1 MRFRDQAQQQAV
13 CDRILRL
20 AHYNLETVR
29 SELLHMGDVA
39 RVRRARTL
47 YDLALALWDGDGQPA
62 VDNIVELDRDTRT
75 MIGDLL
81 AELGVADDGRI
92 HRWLASTAGLVG
104 RGADRQPV
112 ASAAVLVDSST
123 ADILDPRQSNPD
135 ENE

>member
-1 MRFRDQAQQQAV
+1 VTERFRDQAQQQAV

-47 YDLALALWDGDGQPA
+47 YDLALALWDGDGQLA
-62 VDNIVELDRDTRT
+62 VGHLVDLDRDTRT

-81 AELGVADDGRI
+81 AELGVADN
-92 HRWLASTAGLVG
+92 
-104 RGADRQPV
+104 
-112 ASAAVLVDSST
+112 SST
-123 ADILDPRQSNPD
+123 RARNRDWAEARSRSSR
-135 ENE
+135 ERSSAR

>member
-1 MRFRDQAQQQAV
+1 MTERFRDQAQQQAV

-47 YDLALALWDGDGQPA
+47 YDLALALWDGDGQLA
-62 VDNIVELDRDTRT
+62 VGHLVDLDRDTRT

-81 AELGVADDGRI
+81 AELGVADHSRI
-92 HRWLASTAGLVG
+92 DRWLNSTELVIA
-104 RGADRQPV
+104 RIPRADGA
-112 ASAAVLVDSST
+112 
-123 ADILDPRQSNPD
+123 
-135 ENE
+135 

>member
-1 MRFRDQAQQQAV
+1 VTERFRDQAQQQAV

-47 YDLALALWDGDGQPA
+47 YDLALALWDGDGQLA
-62 VDNIVELDRDTRT
+62 VSHLVDLDRDTRT

-81 AELGVADDGRI
+81 AELGVSDHSRI
-92 HRWLASTAGLVG
+92 DRWLASTHATLEDGG
-104 RGADRQPV
+104 PG
-112 ASAAVLVDSST
+112 T
-123 ADILDPRQSNPD
+123 GG
-135 ENE
+135 

>member
-1 MRFRDQAQQQAV
+1 MTERFRDQAQQQAV

-47 YDLALALWDGDGQPA
+47 YDLALALWDGDGQLA
-62 VDNIVELDRDTRT
+62 IGHLVDLDRDTRT

-81 AELGVADDGRI
+81 AELGVADHSRI
-92 HRWLASTAGLVG
+92 DRWLASTHATLE
-104 RGADRQPV
+104 
-112 ASAAVLVDSST
+112 
-123 ADILDPRQSNPD
+123 DPGTGG
-135 ENE
+135 

>member
-1 MRFRDQAQQQAV
+1 VTERFRDHAQQQAV

-47 YDLALALWDGDGQPA
+47 YDLALALWDGDGQLA
-62 VDNIVELDRDTRT
+62 VGHLVDLDRDTRT

-81 AELGVADDGRI
+81 AELGVADHSRI
-92 HRWLASTAGLVG
+92 DRWL
-104 RGADRQPV
+104 
-112 ASAAVLVDSST
+112 SST
-123 ADILDPRQSNPD
+123 ESIVEAEVPGSAR
-135 ENE
+135 